1 MRSSAS
7 QGRLPG
13 VPATLEEARQRAE
26 HLRRAIEYHN
36 YRYYVLDDPELSD
49 AAYDALI
56 NELRALEDAFPE
68 LRTPDS
74 PTQRVGAPPLDRF
87 EKVHH
92 EVPML
97 SLGNAFHAD
106 EVRRWYRR
114 VCRLANREALDLVV
128 EPKIDGLAVT
138 LLYEGGRLV
147 RGATRGDGLT
157 GEDVTPNVRTV
168 KQIPLVIPVPAP
180 EQRRVEWMPPFPA
193 VTEPPPRLEVR
204 GEVYMRKSDFEALNR
219 RQAERGERTFANP
232 RNAAAGSLR
241 QLDSRITAR
250 RPLSFFAYGVGIV
263 EGVNVTTHWELLGYL
278 GALGFPINPDARL
291 CTSLDEALVYAEAW
305 LKRRHELDYEADGVV
320 FKVND
325 LGMYEQLGATGREPR
340 WAIAYKAPPSEAVT
354 VLEDIVVNVGRTG
367 QVVPTAVLRP
377 VEVGGVVV
385 SHATLHNADYIQER
399 DLRIGDHVI
408 VRRAGDVIP
417 QVVRPLLELRTGA
430 ERPWQMPNRCP
441 SCGEPLVQPE
451 GEVAYYCTNVACPAQ
466 LIRRVEH
473 FASRNAMDIEGFGSK
488 LAARF
493 VKLGLLKDPADLYFL
508 TKEQI
513 LGVEGFAEKSAENLL
528 RAIEESKG
536 RGLARLLTALGIRYV
551 GSTVA
556 ELLARHYASLD
567 EIMGASLEELEAIEG
582 IGPRTAASFVE
593 WFSRPQNRQMVEKLR
608 RAGVRFE
615 RVGPADE
622 EDHTPL
628 AGLTFVLTGTLPT
641 MTREEAKALIQ
652 EHGGRVVSSVSRK
665 TDYVVAGER
674 AGSKLRRAQELGIPV
689 ISEDDLRHMVITR
702 GR

>member
-1 MRSSAS
+1 MTSPQA
-7 QGRLPG
+7 RLPG
-13 VPATLEEARQRAE
+13 LPATEEEARQRAE
-26 HLRRAIEYHN
+26 QLRRAIEYHN
-36 YRYYVLDDPELSD
+36 YRYYVLDDPEISD
-49 AAYDALI
+49 AAYDALM
-56 NELRALEDAFPE
+56 NELRALEEAFPE

-74 PTQRVGAPPLDRF
+74 PTQRVGAPPLERF

-106 EVRRWYRR
+106 DVRRWYRR
-114 VCRLANREALDLVV
+114 VCRLAGREQLDLVV

-138 LLYEGGRLV
+138 LLYERGRLV

-168 KQIPLVIPVPAP
+168 RHIPLVIPVPAP
-180 EQRRVEWMPPFPA
+180 ERRRADGMPPFPP
-193 VTEPPPRLEVR
+193 VDGPPPRLEVR

-219 RQAERGERTFANP
+219 RQAERGEKTFANP

-263 EGVNVTTHWELLGYL
+263 EGVELTTHWELLGYL
-278 GALGFPINPDARL
+278 GALGFPINPDSRL
-291 CTSLDEALVYAEAW
+291 FASLDEALAYADAW
-305 LKRRHELDYEADGVV
+305 LERRHELDYEADGLV
-320 FKVND
+320 FKVNEIALYD
-325 LGMYEQLGATGREPR
+325 RLGITGREPR
-340 WAIAYKAPPSEAVT
+340 WAIAYKAPPTEAVT

-408 VRRAGDVIP
+408 VKRAGDVIP
-417 QVVRPLLELRTGA
+417 QVVRPLPELRTGA

-441 SCGEPLVQPE
+441 SCGEPLVRPE

-466 LIRRVEH
+466 LVRRVEY

-488 LAARF
+488 QAARF
-493 VKLGLLKDPADLYFL
+493 VELGLLKDPADLYFL

-513 LGVEGFAEKSAENLL
+513 LAVEGFAEKSAENLL
-528 RAIEESKG
+528 RAIEASKG

-567 EIMGASLEELEAIEG
+567 EIMAASQEELEAIEG
-582 IGPRTAASFVE
+582 IGPRTAASLVE
-593 WFSRPQNRQMVEKLR
+593 WFSRPQNREMVEKLR

-615 RVGPADE
+615 RLGPADE
-622 EDHTPL
+622 EAREPL

-641 MTREEAKALIQ
+641 MTREEAKAFIQ
-652 EHGGRVVSSVSRK
+652 AHGGRVTSSVSRK
-665 TDYVVAGER
+665 TDYVVAGEK
-674 AGSKLRRAQELGIPV
+674 AGSKLRRAQELGVPV
-689 ISEDDLRHMVITR
+689 ISEEELRRMVTR